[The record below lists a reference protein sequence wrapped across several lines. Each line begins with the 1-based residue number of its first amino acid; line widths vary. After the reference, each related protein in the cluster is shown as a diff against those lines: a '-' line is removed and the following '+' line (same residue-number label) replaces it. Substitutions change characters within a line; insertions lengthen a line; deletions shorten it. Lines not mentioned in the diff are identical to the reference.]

1 MYQWDQTLQIELLNS
16 CGIRLSFS
24 YNDSM
29 CIQIAFFTPEIKHK
43 SFNSKSFW
51 GLFVKY
57 SFSCRKDTYLKQT
70 SPLPYIPANHRIALK
85 TWWAVVDT
93 ARSFSGSTKSIIVR
107 SFCRLVEPQEIC
119 MSIPVFS
126 STIKG
131 PRPKINSKIKIAKKM
146 FFPAGIMGIW
156 NQNPLLETSFFC
168 SFSIHKHKISIGKRY
183 LPPSKSNQIHPEV
196 HRSQRPSPLGFL
208 GRSWRKTMKPWVDFW
223 EFMEMPDA
231 IQDGCFL
238 LKHVQRTPL
247 TSEQL

>member
-131 PRPKINSKIKIAKKM
+131 PRPKINSKMKIAKNL
-146 FFPAGIMGIW
+146 FFPAGIQMGIW

-168 SFSIHKHKISIGKRY
+168 FFF
-183 LPPSKSNQIHPEV
+183 HP
-196 HRSQRPSPLGFL
+196 
-208 GRSWRKTMKPWVDFW
+208 
-223 EFMEMPDA
+223 
-231 IQDGCFL
+231 
-238 LKHVQRTPL
+238 
-247 TSEQL
+247 